1 MKDLE
6 LLQGKMQFLSA
17 LEVANSIPVLFAISS
32 VEKATTTKINQL
44 LSKYLGFSLSG
55 GSLNNTL
62 FSLASRKF
70 VEVENEYSGKKLLRR
85 RYRLSDKGLKLVEVL
100 REVLRNL

>member
-6 LLQGKMQFLSA
+6 LLRKKMQLLSA
-17 LEVANSIPVLFAISS
+17 LEVANSVPVLFAIYCA
-32 VEKATTTKINQL
+32 EGATTTKINQL

-62 FSLASRKF
+62 FSLASRNF
-70 VEVENEYSGKKLLRR
+70 VEVENEYSGGKLLRR
-85 RYRLSDKGLKLVEVL
+85 RYKLTEKGLKLVEVL
-100 REVLRNL
+100 REALRNL